1 MHALIIEPQVF
12 TSFMIEDALRDA
24 GFTSVAMAMT
34 EQEAIAAAEADPPDL
49 ITAAVQLQEGSG
61 IAAVEAIRAKHDA
74 PVLFVTQQVAD
85 VPAEAPD
92 VAILKKPFRPTDLFQ
107 ALRGV
112 VGKARRLGGSRATA

>member
-34 EQEAIAAAEADPPDL
+34 EEEAIAAAEADPPDL

-85 VPAEAPD
+85 VPADGPD
-92 VAILKKPFRPTDLFQ
+92 VTILKKPFRPTDLFQ

-112 VGKARRLGGSRATA
+112 VGKARRFGGARATA